1 MDPNPARMIWAAHAE
16 LNALARARQ
25 AARLAEIG
33 YAVRRDW
40 LRGPEGRAFLAARLD
55 PEKQAAEAARRE
67 GRTLERKIRRADAR
81 IGAVARTRTRLMVA
95 RELGEDALVAPS
107 QMALGVGQAVREVD
121 RRVVEAIARHPVAAQ
136 QKGLNK
142 VLGLAKG
149 KVPFLGPEP

>member
-1 MDPNPARMIWAAHAE
+1 
-16 LNALARARQ
+16 
-25 AARLAEIG
+25 
-33 YAVRRDW
+33 
-40 LRGPEGRAFLAARLD
+40 
-55 PEKQAAEAARRE
+55 
-67 GRTLERKIRRADAR
+67 
-81 IGAVARTRTRLMVA
+81 MVA